1 MLKTAIIVT
10 AYKTIISKFVFVSN
24 VHFDREDRICF
35 RFVGFSLL
43 ALSKKKK
50 NGKSYQGRTSVRL
63 NIPRVTKIGRGSRV
77 GLTPKRD
84 PH

>member
-50 NGKSYQGRTSVRL
+50 KRKILSGPHIRAIKYPQGHKDWSRL
-63 NIPRVTKIGRGSRV
+63 SGGAD
-77 GLTPKRD
+77 PKA
-84 PH
+84 